1 MFRLR
6 IEDTDRQRS
15 TDAAVE
21 AIIDGLGWLGLAW
34 DEEIVFQFARAPR
47 HAEVALAMLA
57 EGRAYRCWAT
67 PEELEEM
74 RARAKAEGRPI
85 RYDGRW
91 RDRDPAEAP
100 PGIKPVIRLRA
111 PQEGETVIHDLVQG
125 EVRVANEQADDMV
138 LLRGDGT
145 PTYMLSVVVDDHDMA
160 VTHVIRGDDHL
171 TNTFRQTQIYR
182 AMGWDVPEFAH
193 IPLIHGPDG
202 AKLSKR
208 HGALG
213 VEAYRDMG
221 YLPEALGNYLLRLGW
236 GHGDEEIIPIEQA
249 VAWFDLDAVGR
260 SPSRADFDK
269 LDNLNG
275 HGYLRQADDQRLLQA
290 LLPFVADA
298 AGGTPDA
305 VGMERLARGMAGLKV
320 RARTPR
326 NWRRWPPST
335 SAGGRW
341 RWTRRRPGSCRPTR
355 GRCSAGCC
363 PGWRRST
370 AGMPRRSSSAV
381 RAFAERAG
389 AKLGNVAQPLRAA
402 LTGSSVSPGIFE
414 VMEIRAHGDARTDRR
429 RGAGGFDDRRASR
442 HLIGGTPPTILRPTP
457 PRQRPRRPR
466 RPAVRRSCL
475 HDQHCRPQ
483 EYPDREADRS
493 VRPHLSSPP
502 MMDGP

>member
-1 MFRLR
+1 MTVVTRFAPSPTGYLHIGGARTALFNWLYARHHGGVFRLR

-125 EVRVANEQADDMV
+125 EVRVANEQLDDMV

-221 YLPEALGNYLLRLGW
+221 YLPEALCNYLLRLGW

-260 SPSRADFDK
+260 SPSRLDFDK

-275 HGYLRQADDQRLLQA
+275 HYLRQADDQRLLQA

-320 RARTPR
+320 RARTLKEL
-326 NWRRWPPST
+326 
-335 SAGGRW
+335 AALAAFYV
-341 RWTRRRPGSCRPTR
+341 RRRPLAMDEKATR
-355 GRCSAGCC
+355 LLSADARALLGRLL
-363 PGWRRST
+363 PGLAAVDGWN
-370 AGMPRRSSSAV
+370 AEAVESAV

-414 VMEIRAHGDARTDRR
+414 VMEILGRTETLERIGDVA
-429 RGAGGFDDRRASR
+429 
-442 HLIGGTPPTILRPTP
+442 
-457 PRQRPRRPR
+457 Q
-466 RPAVRRSCL
+466 AV
-475 HDQHCRPQ
+475 
-483 EYPDREADRS
+483 
-493 VRPHLSSPP
+493 
-502 MMDGP
+502 